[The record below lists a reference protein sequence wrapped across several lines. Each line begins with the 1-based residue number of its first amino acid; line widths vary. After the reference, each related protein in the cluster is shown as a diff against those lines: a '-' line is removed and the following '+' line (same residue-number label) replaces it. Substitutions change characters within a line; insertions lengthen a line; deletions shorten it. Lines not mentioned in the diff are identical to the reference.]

1 VPPPAK
7 GTPNKRSLSPSEI
20 GVKETGVECQF
31 RVKGKLAV
39 RERGTS
45 ASHRLLAL
53 GFAACFIVPAHAVH
67 WDWDIGY
74 RRPGFV
80 HHHYRDHL
88 SDIERQRVR
97 LYQEAEIDAGHRA
110 EHREG
115 RRDECGCDDDR
126 GFHCLEPIR
135 GVGTEWIGKE
145 GALKG
150 ARKDWMERVRYD
162 HGERFID
169 MTNDRDE
176 GRLRRRILR
185 PCCFLD
191 ERVWVR
197 DPFVQGRLIPSDTR
211 SFDRLGICEVRNRPS
226 LTPHHTVEIWPKS
239 VVVLHE

>member
-7 GTPNKRSLSPSEI
+7 RTPNKRSLSPSEI

-31 RVKGKLAV
+31 RVKGRLAV

-97 LYQEAEIDAGHRA
+97 LYQEAEIDAEHRA

-176 GRLRRRILR
+176 VSRCSRVSIGEVAGQVMYRCEIVAR
-185 PCCFLD
+185 PCQANMEQAHMEGSPAHQEE
-191 ERVWVR
+191 ER
-197 DPFVQGRLIPSDTR
+197 
-211 SFDRLGICEVRNRPS
+211 
-226 LTPHHTVEIWPKS
+226 K
-239 VVVLHE
+239 